1 MASVTLLLRSLRR
14 RETHAVSAYKFSSS
28 SVGGRKTELRLDGV
42 KDIIAV
48 ASGKGGVGKSSTAVN
63 LAVALANKFKLKI
76 GLLDADVYGPSVP
89 IMMSINQKPQV
100 NQDMKMIPVENYGV
114 KCMSMGLLVE
124 KDAPIV
130 WRGPM
135 VMSALAKMTRGVD
148 WGDLD
153 VLVVDMPPGTGD
165 AQITISQNLK
175 LSGAV
180 IVSTPQDVAL
190 ADANRGISM
199 FDKVRVPILGL
210 VENMSCFVC
219 PHCNEASFIFGKEG
233 ARKMAAKKGLKLIGE
248 IPLEMKI
255 REGSDEGVPV
265 VVSSPGSVVSKAYEG
280 LAQNVVNGLKEL
292 RDNPENEIQMKL
304 NVPHSSHSS

>member
-1 MASVTLLLRSLRR
+1 MVVQSFD
-14 RETHAVSAYKFSSS
+14 TH
-28 SVGGRKTELRLDGV
+28 T
-42 KDIIAV
+42 
-48 ASGKGGVGKSSTAVN
+48 TAVN
-63 LAVALANKFKLKI
+63 LAVALSNKCELKI
-76 GLLDADVYGPSVP
+76 GLLDADVYGPSRFKYYVYFE
-89 IMMSINQKPQV
+89 
-100 NQDMKMIPVENYGV
+100 DMKMIPVENYGV

-124 KDAPIV
+124 KDAPLV
-130 WRGPM
+130 WRGPLWS

-148 WGDLD
+148 WGNLD

-190 ADANRGISM
+190 ADADRGISM
-199 FDKVRVPILGL
+199 FDKVRVP
-210 VENMSCFVC
+210 
-219 PHCNEASFIFGKEG
+219 KEHAG
-233 ARKMAAKKGLKLIGE
+233 WLQRKLIGE
-248 IPLEMKI
+248 IPLERKI

-265 VVSSPGSVVSKAYEG
+265 VVSSPGSVVSKAYED
-280 LAQNVVNGLKEL
+280 LAQNVANGLKEL